1 MFIIKY
7 LGIYYVDLLKFD
19 KFAILYESKIIKYG

>member
-1 MFIIKY
+1 MKY
-7 LGIYYVDLLKFD
+7 LGAYYVNLFKFD